1 MAIAI
6 IVVAVFVV
14 LYVLLFI
21 RALTSTAGGQGEHAV
36 ARRLRRL
43 PKDRYFIINDLMIEK
58 YNGHTTQIDHVV
70 ISPYG
75 VFVIETKNIS
85 GYVYGYEL
93 SPQWKRHWKGY
104 KRNGLYG
111 SDTMIF
117 DNPILQNGA
126 HIKALRERLRN
137 YNTRFISIIAFSP
150 KATLKVDV
158 HDVDVIYWNQIVD
171 VIKMYHEE
179 VMSIDQARE
188 IYEFLSNINI
198 SDKEQRKAHAERAQR
213 YKNEYLNKQ
222 NTIYI

>member
-1 MAIAI
+1 MIEIVFIII
-6 IVVAVFVV
+6 IVSLVFSIGGK
-14 LYVLLFI
+14 LFY
-21 RALTSTAGGQGEHAV
+21 SAGDRGENAV

-104 KRNGLYG
+104 KRNGFYG

-126 HIKALRERLRN
+126 HIKSLRERLRN

-158 HDVDVIYWNQIVD
+158 HDIDVIYWTQIVET
-171 VIKMYHEE
+171 IKMYHEE

-188 IYEFLSNINI
+188 IYEFLLNINI
-198 SDKEQRKAHAERAQR
+198 SDEEQRKAHAERAQR
-213 YKNEYLNKQ
+213 YKNEYMNKQ
-222 NTIYI
+222 NTIQL